1 MYQRILIVMEGDSDR
16 ADEAAVLEGLALAKE
31 SGGEVIFF
39 SVLPRY
45 VLPVAELPLVGVPS
59 SVEFETEIRAAVE
72 KRFAHAQTLARQ
84 AGVPCRHEIDSG
96 VDDAQCVV
104 DATEKLACDVVVVQ
118 STGRNALM
126 RFLSGSVIPGLI
138 TSSMVP
144 VLVVREPS
152 RAGRDLLSPLKQAA
166 AKGVERTRGVKAGQ
180 AVKAAGPST
189 RAVAKTSRA
198 RKVRDIKSEQ

>member
-1 MYQRILIVMEGDSDR
+1 MYRRLLIVMEGDSDR

-59 SVEFETEIRAAVE
+59 SLEFETEIRAAVE
-72 KRFAHAQTLARQ
+72 KRFAHAQTLAHR
-84 AGVPCRHEIDSG
+84 ADVKCRHDIDSG

-104 DATEKLACDVVVVQ
+104 EATEKHACDAVVVQ
-118 STGRNALM
+118 STGRNAVM
-126 RFLSGSVIPGLI
+126 RLLSGSVIPGLI
-138 TSSMVP
+138 TSSKVP

-152 RAGRDLLSPLKQAA
+152 RAGRELLSPQKSNSAKTARA
-166 AKGVERTRGVKAGQ
+166 AKSGTAAKSASVKPAR
-180 AVKAAGPST
+180 ARKPSRVKAAP
-189 RAVAKTSRA
+189 
-198 RKVRDIKSEQ
+198 